1 MDKKL
6 KIDINFEDELKM
18 LLDQSIELQLLS
30 QESHYNIEGSQFGP
44 LHAFFQGQYEYYFEL
59 VDTLSERV
67 RQLGFLVSLSVDY
80 SNLVSSDPNVILKY
94 NIDSLYLLATS
105 LRDVITEVNKTTDF
119 ATGNILID
127 TLQDVEKQIWKV
139 RSIIGATEG

>member
-44 LHAFFQGQYEYYFEL
+44 LHTFFQEQYEYYFEL
-59 VDTLSERV
+59 VDTLSERI

-105 LRDVITEVNKTTDF
+105 LREVIAEVNKTTDF

-127 TLQDVEKQIWKV
+127 TLQDVEKQVWKV